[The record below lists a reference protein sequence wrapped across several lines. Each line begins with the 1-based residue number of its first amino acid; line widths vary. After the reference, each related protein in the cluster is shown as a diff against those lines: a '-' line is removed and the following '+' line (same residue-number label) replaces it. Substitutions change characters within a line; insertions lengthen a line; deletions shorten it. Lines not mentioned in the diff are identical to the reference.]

1 MIQRQSN
8 NMWFLIKILVSM
20 YLAIISILNFIAI
33 FYNSR
38 EVVNFVLHSP
48 FYLIA
53 WGYLIIT
60 FCNEYKRDKEL
71 KEHENK
77 ESCNEQQM
85 R

>member
-1 MIQRQSN
+1 MIQQQSN
-8 NMWFLIKILVSM
+8 SMWFLIKILVSM
-20 YLAIISILNFIAI
+20 YLVVISILNFIAI

-60 FCNEYKRDKEL
+60 FRKEYKRDKEL
-71 KEHENK
+71 KEQENK
-77 ESCNEQQM
+77 EGYDEPSTK
-85 R
+85 